1 MFQDMY
7 FFVFVPE
14 CACEFWI
21 SIISMNVVVAI
32 MCTPLNLQLL
42 LKGTRF
48 RKRLLQER
56 HQQYQ
61 QPLPTQPHYLAQFQA
76 SLE

>member
-21 SIISMNVVVAI
+21 SVISMNVVVAI
-32 MCTPLNLQLL
+32 CTSLNLQLL

-48 RKRLLQER
+48 RKRQLQER

-61 QPLPTQPHYLAQFQA
+61 QPLPIQPHYLAQSQA